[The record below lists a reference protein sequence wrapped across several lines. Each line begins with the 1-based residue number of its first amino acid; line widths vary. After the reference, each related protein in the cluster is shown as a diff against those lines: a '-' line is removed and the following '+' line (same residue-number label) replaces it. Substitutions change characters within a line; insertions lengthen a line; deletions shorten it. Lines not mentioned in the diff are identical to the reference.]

1 MQDNYTSDQPFRG
14 AYYVA
19 SVSPLGDIE
28 RESKYFASVNNAFA
42 FKQQLTMLGE
52 EKGKVFIVVDTSV
65 EMY

>member
-19 SVSPLGDIE
+19 SVNPLGDIE

-42 FKQQLTMLGE
+42 FKQEL
-52 EKGKVFIVVDTSV
+52 EKEYKQEVFIVVDTSV
-65 EMY
+65 EMC